1 MKEIYF
7 DIFWL
12 TLVLAVSDG
21 SDGWLWRSEFQQPK
35 TRYMQTDLISLRIV
49 KSRLG
54 WVGIEFVFFIFAVML
69 KWDVVQ
75 WHATH
80 KGGEQ

>member
-21 SDGWLWRSEFQQPK
+21 SDGWLWRSEFQLPK

-54 WVGIEFVFFIFAVML
+54 WVGIEFVFFIFAVMIKFDL
-69 KWDVVQ
+69 LEWDV
-75 WHATH
+75 TH
-80 KGGEQ
+80 KGGKQ